1 MSDDINDFLTEMAD
15 VEALKQDK
23 IAQVKSPTIS
33 NQQAAIK
40 NRQQAAIK
48 NTEKYVNFLTDGEV
62 EPVKPDEIL
71 SYKISG
77 IQPQVFKKLRLGGYA
92 QDYHLDL
99 HRYNVQQARDAIFEL
114 FSQTENDTLRCFLIT
129 HGKGHRSNPPAKL
142 KSYVN
147 HWLKQ
152 IDQVIAFH
160 SAIAK
165 QGGCGSVYVLLKKA
179 KHLKSINQKK
189 YL

>member
-1 MSDDINDFLTEMAD
+1 MSDDINDFLVEMAD
-15 VEALKQDK
+15 VAAIKQDK
-23 IAQVKSPTIS
+23 IAHSQSQIIK
-33 NQQAAIK
+33 NQPAAIK
-40 NRQQAAIK
+40 NRKQAAIRS
-48 NTEKYVNFLTDGEV
+48 TEKYVNFLTDGEV
-62 EPVKPDEIL
+62 EQVKPDELL

-77 IQPQVFKKLRLGGYA
+77 IQPQVFKKLRLGAYP

-99 HRYNVQQARDAIFEL
+99 HRHNVQQARQAVFEL

-152 IDQVIAFH
+152 IVQVIAFH
-160 SAIAK
+160 SAIPK
-165 QGGCGSVYVLLKKA
+165 QGGGGSVYVLLKKA
-179 KHLKSINQKK
+179 KHLKTINQKK